1 MTITS
6 QELRAVSLLASI
18 QDKKLGKLARQLKER
33 RYEAGQTIV
42 KERTGGIGFFLMLE
56 GTASVTIRGEQR
68 GTLGPGSTF
77 GELALFDMSAD
88 RMATIEAET
97 PVRCAA
103 MTAWEFKPFVVAHPE
118 VAWTMLTSIAGRL
131 RAAEE
136 RVDTVADPA

>member
-42 KERTGGIGFFLMLE
+42 KERTGGIGFFLMPE

-68 GTLGPGSTF
+68 GTLGPGPTF
-77 GELALFDMSAD
+77 GELA
-88 RMATIEAET
+88 
-97 PVRCAA
+97 
-103 MTAWEFKPFVVAHPE
+103 
-118 VAWTMLTSIAGRL
+118 
-131 RAAEE
+131 
-136 RVDTVADPA
+136 DPA